1 MSSELYKWSKNG
13 MKMIINTDFQLFNK
27 QTNYISDG
35 QVIANTQF
43 SLCIR
48 PYNETE
54 CNGINFPIGH
64 LHNKDLENFTITDT
78 LRKLLKEQTENVYLY
93 EFRVFKENRKEV
105 LGHLVIKNGETIYKK
120 LYDIYSLNFSQ
131 IQKRANVLD
140 YCEKIIKGE

>member
-1 MSSELYKWSKNG
+1 MENTLYKWSKNK
-13 MKMIINTDFQLFNK
+13 MKMLINTDFQLFNK
-27 QTNYISDG
+27 QTNYISHG

-48 PYNETE
+48 PYNETK
-54 CNGINFPIGH
+54 CNGIDFPIGH
-64 LHNKDLENFTITDT
+64 LHNKDLENFTTTDT

-93 EFRVFKENRKEV
+93 EFRVFKGNRKEV